1 MIIHVKPDQN
11 HRPTYIYEEEEEEQR
26 HPDLPPGAITV
37 GDVFRAIKKGVNK
50 VVRVIKVIRNIIGI
64 LIITWG
70 IVSLILMSARK
81 PNTSYINIPVNTQG
95 NHFSGMSAAEL
106 IANQ

>member
-11 HRPTYIYEEEEEEQR
+11 HRPTYIYEEDEEEQR

-37 GDVFRAIKKGVNK
+37 GDVFRAIEKGVNA

-64 LIITWG
+64 LVITWC

-81 PNTSYINIPVNTQG
+81 PSTYINTPINKSI
-95 NHFSGMSAAEL
+95 NHSGKSAAEM
-106 IANQ
+106 IAGS